1 MKKAVLIAL
10 TLVISF
16 AFATAVFAQAP
27 ATTPAGPRPES
38 GPSTAPTGEKAT
50 KAKKPA
56 KKQSGV
62 KEESSAASVG
72 EKAGKGPAPK
82 APKGGVKEES
92 SPATK

>member
-1 MKKAVLIAL
+1 MKKALLIAL

-16 AFATAVFAQAP
+16 AFVTAVFAQAP
-27 ATTPAGPRPES
+27 AAPPGPRSDTVP
-38 GPSTAPTGEKAT
+38 PAAPTGEKAT

-62 KEESSAASVG
+62 KQESTATSAG

-82 APKGGVKEES
+82 APTGGVKQES
-92 SPATK
+92 TPATK